1 MLRYRG
7 RGTGEAGEAR
17 ASPEFRGFTAEK
29 FFASWKYEGGSFS
42 CFTGKKLVQ
51 RPLSL
56 ENRNELILDVGAYPK
71 RWKQLLSWM
80 INLLGECFFIIRV
93 TTNIYYVLYV
103 CLWRTTFPSLKGPLR
118 FTLFSIFPGLYYTKM
133 DFSMSSFLLFISQL
147 SIFYRR
153 EYDCRYVLFY
163 FELWML

>member
-1 MLRYRG
+1 MV
-7 RGTGEAGEAR
+7 
-17 ASPEFRGFTAEK
+17 K
-29 FFASWKYEGGSFS
+29 FWSISSSLPWLLTNDVSGVFFYSD
-42 CFTGKKLVQ
+42 
-51 RPLSL
+51 SL

-118 FTLFSIFPGLYYTKM
+118 FMSTTLFSIFPGLYYTKM

-153 EYDCRYVLFY
+153 EYGCRCVLFY
-163 FELWML
+163 FEHWML